1 MNAPK
6 ILSAVMLAAV
16 CAILSVSCEPLE
28 PSTYSERLF
37 RVGTVRLN
45 SLGTKAYI
53 VNDSFPGNSE
63 ESFALRNFR
72 TAADMKKFGVENN
85 DRVVAVMDFN
95 AVGSMANAQITL
107 EGLQKIEV
115 SKFAAKRPSDTLN
128 YDYHF
133 YPFALVNVNYTSIWT
148 AGHIVNI
155 APIYYISESGAE
167 PEFQLD
173 PVVLR
178 NDTLFARLYS
188 YIPDID
194 MSQTRASQSLLCFDM
209 ASLRDS
215 SDDAANQ
222 SIRKSILAGL
232 TELKNKKK
240 KDVFTLTIVTPDSL
254 RSYSAGSDDVRWRHP
269 MLDHA
274 VSVSVKFDF

>member
-128 YDYHF
+128 YNYF
-133 YPFALVNVNYTSIWT
+133 FCPFTLVNVKYPPIW
-148 AGHIVNI
+148 AVGHIVNI
-155 APIYYISESGAE
+155 APIYYIPESGAE
-167 PEFQLD
+167 GKFQLD
-173 PVVLR
+173 PVVFR
-178 NDTLFARLYS
+178 KDTLFARLYS

-194 MSQTRASQSLLCFDM
+194 ISQTPPAQSLLCFDI
-209 ASLRDS
+209 ASLREP
-215 SDDAANQ
+215 SDDAVNQ
-222 SIRKSILAGL
+222 NIRTAILDSL
-232 TELKNKKK
+232 SELKTKKH
-240 KDVFTLTIVTPDSL
+240 KDTFTLTVVTPDSL
-254 RSYSAGSDDVRWRHP
+254 RSYSAGSDDVFWRHP
-269 MLDHA
+269 ALDHA
-274 VSVSVKFDF
+274 VSVSVNFDF